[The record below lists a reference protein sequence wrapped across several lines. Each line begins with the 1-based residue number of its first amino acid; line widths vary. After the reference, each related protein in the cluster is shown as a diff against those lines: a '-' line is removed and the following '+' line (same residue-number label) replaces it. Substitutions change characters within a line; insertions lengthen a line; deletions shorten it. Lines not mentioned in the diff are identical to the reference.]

1 MKYNIY
7 LLLIFIP
14 TLTFAQLLDRIVAI
28 VDDEVIVNIALQQEI
43 QGIKTRLQQQN
54 IELPPAD
61 ELERQVLEKMIV
73 TSLQLQLAKRMGIK
87 VEDSSLNEKMRE
99 IAANNNFDLQSF
111 KTKLEAEGRNYE
123 KVREQIRQDMIIH
136 RLQQRQ
142 VASRISIT
150 EREVDNFLANQ
161 EQQGSTSNEY
171 HIWHILLETPDTPSP
186 EEIKAIKQKAEDA
199 VAKLKQGQNF
209 QAMAVAISDS
219 NQALDGGDLGWLTL
233 GEMPTL
239 FAGIM
244 NKIKIGDIAG
254 PLRDSNGFHIIKL
267 ANKNIGEQSIVT
279 QTKIQHILLTI
290 NDFISDDDARNHLV
304 ELKSRID
311 QGDSFS
317 DLARANSNDSNST
330 AKGGSLGWISPGDV
344 VPEFEDIMNNLKINQ
359 VSKPFKSRYGWHI
372 VQVLGRRKHNNTEQI
387 IRTEATKQ
395 IHQRKINEEL
405 QAWLRQLRDEAFV
418 NFRLGLF

>member
-14 TLTFAQLLDRIVAI
+14 NLAFAQLLDRIVAV
-28 VDDEVIVNIALQQEI
+28 VDEEVIVNIALQQEM
-43 QGIKTRLQQQN
+43 QDVKTKLHQQN
-54 IELPPAD
+54 IELPPIE
-61 ELERQVLEKMIV
+61 ELERQVLDKMII
-73 TSLQLQLAKRMGIK
+73 TSLQLQLAKRMGIN

-99 IAANNNFDLQSF
+99 IAANNNFDLQGF

-123 KVREQIRQDMIIH
+123 KVREQIRQDMVIH

-161 EQQGSTSNEY
+161 EQQGSASSKY

-186 EEIKAIKQKAEDA
+186 EETKTIEQKAEDA
-199 VAKLKQGQNF
+199 VAKLKQGHNF

-219 NQALDGGDLGWLTL
+219 NQALDGGDLGWLTI

-244 NKIKIGDIAG
+244 NQINVGDIVG

-267 ANKNIGEQSIVT
+267 VDKNIGKQNIIT
-279 QTKIQHILLTI
+279 QTKVQHILLTV
-290 NDFISDDDARNHLV
+290 NDFISETDARNHLE
-304 ELKSRID
+304 ELKSRIE
-311 QGDSFS
+311 QGDSFT
-317 DLARANSNDSNST
+317 DLAQANSNDSNS
-330 AKGGSLGWISPGDV
+330 AAQGGLLGWISPGDV
-344 VPEFEDIMNNLKINQ
+344 VPEFEDVMNNLAINQ
-359 VSKPFKSRYGWHI
+359 LSEPFKSRYGWHV
-372 VQVLGRRKHNNTEQI
+372 VQVLERRKHDNTEEI
-387 IRTEATKQ
+387 LRTEATKQ

-405 QAWLRQLRDEAFV
+405 EAWLRQIRDEAFV
-418 NFRLGLF
+418 KFKLGNL